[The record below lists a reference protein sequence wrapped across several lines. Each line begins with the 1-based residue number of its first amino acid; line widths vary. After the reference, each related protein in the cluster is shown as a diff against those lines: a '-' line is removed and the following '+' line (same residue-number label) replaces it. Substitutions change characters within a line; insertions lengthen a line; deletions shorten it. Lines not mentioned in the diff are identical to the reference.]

1 MCQNK
6 GFILQNT
13 GHLNLVRLRGDE
25 QTEANKRKLEFTF
38 SRANAIFLLPS
49 ASDRRTIS
57 KCIFSVGHNQF
68 LFILKRQ
75 LLFRSLY
82 FHSEFVLS
90 NWLKTYLIPS
100 LKQWCFVW
108 ASWYKWVYFSVHRFF
123 ATFLTLFQLSWK
135 TVFTCEI
142 RSILELRKL

>member
-13 GHLNLVRLRGDE
+13 GHLNLDRLRGDE

-49 ASDRRTIS
+49 ASVWRTIS
-57 KCIFSVGHNQF
+57 KCILSVGHNHF

-75 LLFRSLY
+75 LSFRSLY

-100 LKQWCFVW
+100 LKQWRFVW
-108 ASWYKWVYFSVHRFF
+108 ASWYKWVYFAVHLFSQHFWRFSNLVEKQF
-123 ATFLTLFQLSWK
+123 SPVKSEAF
-135 TVFTCEI
+135 
-142 RSILELRKL
+142 